1 MSYFNLTHDFC
12 LGTVVDIDIST
23 SGSGIVPRERLFRPP
38 PPLPPFWLSGKR
50 NGDDDTK
57 AKAESISE
65 QEEREREREREGN
78 TLKTE
83 DYFPIRFFSFLYRW
97 RFSFFFSISRGF
109 EKRLKMGEEEG
120 LTLLQACHS
129 FRGMLTPETHPAK
142 V

>member
-1 MSYFNLTHDFC
+1 MIFVLELWLT
-12 LGTVVDIDIST
+12 ST
-23 SGSGIVPRERLFRPP
+23 SARVALGLSLGSVCSGGLLLLLLFPP
-38 PPLPPFWLSGKR
+38 SGCLEKGTATTTRKQKR
-50 NGDDDTK
+50 SRFQDK
-57 AKAESISE
+57 K
-65 QEEREREREREGN
+65 REREREGN

-129 FRGMLTPETHPAK
+129 FRGMLTPGHPMP
-142 V
+142 VLTVVQNL